1 MSGEALWR
9 KNFDLMA
16 GDKGGVNKDEFII
29 LCRACGQLMTPQQ
42 AEEVMGGI
50 GGKSTYDDFASQMR
64 KGTFGPSPDELLD
77 SLLAF
82 DGNESGFLNK
92 REIINLLTSL
102 GDPMSMEDA
111 GKVFTKFDVPEDGSV
126 KIREFRDYLINPVPL
141 ITPNM
146 AELLK
151 DI

>member
-16 GDKGGVNKDEFII
+16 GDKAAVNKDEFII

-42 AEEVMGGI
+42 AEEVMGNI
-50 GGKSTYDDFASQMR
+50 GAKSTYDDFASQMR
-64 KGTFGPSPDELLD
+64 KGTFGPSGEELLD

-102 GDPMSMEDA
+102 GDPMTMEEA
-111 GKVFTKFDVPEDGSV
+111 SKVFVKFDVPEDGSV
-126 KIREFRDYLINPVPL
+126 KIREFRDYLMNPVPL
-141 ITPNM
+141 ITPDM
-146 AELLK
+146 AELLR